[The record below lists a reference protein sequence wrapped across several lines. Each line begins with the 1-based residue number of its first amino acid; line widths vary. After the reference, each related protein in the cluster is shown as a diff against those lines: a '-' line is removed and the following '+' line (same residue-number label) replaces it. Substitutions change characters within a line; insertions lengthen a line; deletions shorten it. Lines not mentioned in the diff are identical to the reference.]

1 MGGRAC
7 PYRRSGLLPLC
18 PEGEGDD
25 LWRLT
30 SREDRRRNSF
40 DLRSP
45 CRLRRRR
52 RLLLLRQSVSERFA
66 RIPTPQ
72 NVATLLSLADQHHC
86 DVLKEA
92 CIEFIC
98 FSTMDDIV
106 ATQGFVDLQK
116 NCPSVLVD
124 AFVKMSIIK
133 KT

>member
-1 MGGRAC
+1 MRLVLEPARPGLATAIGRTGGGTPSTLGHLVVFAAAGGC
-7 PYRRSGLLPLC
+7 FFSG
-18 PEGEGDD
+18 
-25 LWRLT
+25 
-30 SREDRRRNSF
+30 S
-40 DLRSP
+40 RSP
-45 CRLRRRR
+45 K
-52 RLLLLRQSVSERFA
+52 
-66 RIPTPQ
+66 
-72 NVATLLSLADQHHC
+72 ADQHHC